1 MLWYERVPLPSIS
14 TNATHGTAWTNTISV
29 DDMAAVVAQFR
40 LGAEIPGFRSFFPLP
55 LCHIGCPTRLFA
67 TDMPAMPSSPR
78 SDMETDLTKLS
89 SPRIFLVRMLVF
101 LVLCALIGIV
111 LYKQIVVAFFAN
123 PGLNALIGA
132 VLLIGIILSFRQ
144 VIRLYPEVRWVNN
157 FRIADPGLA
166 VDRRPTLLAPMA
178 AILGGERSGRMSI
191 SQQTMRHLL
200 DSIATRLDE
209 ARDISRY
216 MTGLLVF
223 LGLLGTFWGLIETV
237 GSVGKVI
244 DGLKVGGD
252 AGALFDTLKE
262 GLAAPLGGMGIS
274 FSSSLFGLAGS
285 LILGFL
291 DLQSSQAQNRFYTD
305 LEDWLATTVREYSSG
320 DGGAVAVAGGS
331 GNLQHAIERLRV
343 AVEEGAGTRGTTAAM
358 ANLAEAIQGLVAHM
372 RTEQQ
377 MIREWADGQGEQ
389 NREIKRLL
397 ERLAR
402 QPEKS

>member
-1 MLWYERVPLPSIS
+1 M
-14 TNATHGTAWTNTISV
+14 
-29 DDMAAVVAQFR
+29 
-40 LGAEIPGFRSFFPLP
+40 
-55 LCHIGCPTRLFA
+55 PT
-67 TDMPAMPSSPR
+67 TR
-78 SDMETDLTKLS
+78 SDMEIELSKLS

-101 LVLCALIGIV
+101 LVLCGLVGVV
-111 LYKQIVVAFFAN
+111 LYKQIVTAFFAN

-132 VLLIGIILSFRQ
+132 VLLIGVILAFRQ
-144 VIRLYPEVRWVNN
+144 VIRLYPEVAWVNN

-166 VDRRPTLLAPMA
+166 IERRPTLLAPMA
-178 AILGGERSGRMSI
+178 AILGGERTGRMSI
-191 SQQTMRHLL
+191 TQQTMRHLL

-305 LEDWLATTVREYSSG
+305 LEDWLATTVRGISG
-320 DGGAVAVAGGS
+320 DETGASGDMQGAIDRLRTTLEEGS
-331 GNLQHAIERLRV
+331 GGGRN
-343 AVEEGAGTRGTTAAM
+343 TTAAM

>member
-1 MLWYERVPLPSIS
+1 
-14 TNATHGTAWTNTISV
+14 
-29 DDMAAVVAQFR
+29 
-40 LGAEIPGFRSFFPLP
+40 
-55 LCHIGCPTRLFA
+55 
-67 TDMPAMPSSPR
+67 
-78 SDMETDLTKLS
+78 
-89 SPRIFLVRMLVF
+89 MLVF
-101 LVLCALIGIV
+101 LVLCALVMVV
-111 LYKQIVVAFFAN
+111 LYKQLVVAFFAN

-132 VLLIGIILSFRQ
+132 VLLIGTILSFRQ
-144 VIRLYPEVRWVNN
+144 VLRLYPEVAWVNN
-157 FRIADPGLA
+157 FRISDPGLA
-166 VDRRPTLLAPMA
+166 VARHPKLLAPMA
-178 AILGGERSGRMSI
+178 AILGGERTGRMTI

-305 LEDWLATTVREYSSG
+305 LEDWLASTVREYSGES
-320 DGGAVAVAGGS
+320 AAGG
-331 GNLQHAIERLRV
+331 GELQHAIERLRSTMD
-343 AVEEGAGTRGTTAAM
+343 EGSGNRGTTAAM

-372 RTEQQ
+372 RNEQQ

-389 NREIKRLL
+389 NREIKKLL
-397 ERLAR
+397 ERIAR
-402 QPEKS
+402 QPEKN

>member
-1 MLWYERVPLPSIS
+1 MPPS
-14 TNATHGTAWTNTISV
+14 
-29 DDMAAVVAQFR
+29 
-40 LGAEIPGFRSFFPLP
+40 
-55 LCHIGCPTRLFA
+55 
-67 TDMPAMPSSPR
+67 R
-78 SDMETDLTKLS
+78 SDMEIELSKLS

-101 LVLCALIGIV
+101 LVLCALVGVV
-111 LYKQIVVAFFAN
+111 LYKQIVTAFFAN

-132 VLLIGIILSFRQ
+132 VLLIGIILAFRQ
-144 VIRLYPEVRWVNN
+144 VIRLYPEVAWVNN

-166 VDRRPTLLAPMA
+166 IERRPTLLAPMA
-178 AILGGERSGRMSI
+178 AILGGERTGRMSI

-244 DGLKVGGD
+244 DGLKAGGD

-305 LEDWLATTVREYSSG
+305 LEDWLATTVRGISGEGTSSG
-320 DGGAVAVAGGS
+320 EAD
-331 GNLQHAIERLRV
+331 LQGAIERLR
-343 AVEEGAGTRGTTAAM
+343 ATVEEGNAGGGARNTTAAM

>member
-1 MLWYERVPLPSIS
+1 M
-14 TNATHGTAWTNTISV
+14 
-29 DDMAAVVAQFR
+29 
-40 LGAEIPGFRSFFPLP
+40 EIELS
-55 LCHIGCPTRLFA
+55 
-67 TDMPAMPSSPR
+67 
-78 SDMETDLTKLS
+78 KLS

-101 LVLCALIGIV
+101 LVLCALITVV
-111 LYKQIVVAFFAN
+111 LYKQIMVAFFAN
-123 PGLNALIGA
+123 PGLNALIGL
-132 VLLIGIILSFRQ
+132 VLLVGTILSFRQ
-144 VIRLYPEVRWVNN
+144 VIRLYPEVAWVNN

-166 VDRRPTLLAPMA
+166 VARHPTLLAPMA
-178 AILGGERSGRMSI
+178 AILGGERSGRMTI

-209 ARDISRY
+209 ARDITRY

-252 AGALFDTLKE
+252 ASALFDTLKE

-305 LEDWLATTVREYSSG
+305 LEDWLASTVREYATEGPGGLTG
-320 DGGAVAVAGGS
+320 D
-331 GNLQHAIERLRV
+331 LQHAMDRLRAV
-343 AVEEGAGTRGTTAAM
+343 VEEGGAHRNTTTAM

-389 NREIKRLL
+389 NTEIKRLL

>member
-1 MLWYERVPLPSIS
+1 
-14 TNATHGTAWTNTISV
+14 
-29 DDMAAVVAQFR
+29 
-40 LGAEIPGFRSFFPLP
+40 
-55 LCHIGCPTRLFA
+55 
-67 TDMPAMPSSPR
+67 
-78 SDMETDLTKLS
+78 
-89 SPRIFLVRMLVF
+89 
-101 LVLCALIGIV
+101 
-111 LYKQIVVAFFAN
+111 
-123 PGLNALIGA
+123 
-132 VLLIGIILSFRQ
+132 
-144 VIRLYPEVRWVNN
+144 
-157 FRIADPGLA
+157 
-166 VDRRPTLLAPMA
+166 MA
-178 AILGGERSGRMSI
+178 AILGGERTGRMSI

-305 LEDWLATTVREYSSG
+305 LEDWLASTVREYSGETVPPQLQRRNSG
-320 DGGAVAVAGGS
+320 RDRAVAARIGG
-331 GNLQHAIERLRV
+331 RR
-343 AVEEGAGTRGTTAAM
+343 
-358 ANLAEAIQGLVAHM
+358 
-372 RTEQQ
+372 
-377 MIREWADGQGEQ
+377 
-389 NREIKRLL
+389 
-397 ERLAR
+397 R
-402 QPEKS
+402 QPRHHARRWPISPKPFRAWSRICGPSSR

>member
-1 MLWYERVPLPSIS
+1 M
-14 TNATHGTAWTNTISV
+14 
-29 DDMAAVVAQFR
+29 
-40 LGAEIPGFRSFFPLP
+40 EIELN
-55 LCHIGCPTRLFA
+55 
-67 TDMPAMPSSPR
+67 
-78 SDMETDLTKLS
+78 KLS

-101 LVLCALIGIV
+101 LVACGLVAVV
-111 LYKQIVVAFFAN
+111 LYKQIVLAFFAN
-123 PGLNALIGA
+123 PGLNALIGV
-132 VLLIGIILSFRQ
+132 VLAIGIILSFRQ
-144 VIRLYPEVRWVNN
+144 VIRLYPEVSWVNN
-157 FRIADPGLA
+157 FRVADPGLA
-166 VDRRPTLLAPMA
+166 IDRHPTLLAPMA
-178 AILGGERSGRMSI
+178 AILGRERTGRMSI

-305 LEDWLATTVREYSSG
+305 LEDWLATTVRHYGDDGAPSG
-320 DGGAVAVAGGS
+320 DLSAA
-331 GNLQHAIERLRV
+331 LDKLRV
-343 AVEEGAGTRGTTAAM
+343 VVEEGGGGRNTTAAM

-397 ERLAR
+397 ERLAK

>member
-1 MLWYERVPLPSIS
+1 MV
-14 TNATHGTAWTNTISV
+14 
-29 DDMAAVVAQFR
+29 
-40 LGAEIPGFRSFFPLP
+40 
-55 LCHIGCPTRLFA
+55 
-67 TDMPAMPSSPR
+67 
-78 SDMETDLTKLS
+78 
-89 SPRIFLVRMLVF
+89 
-101 LVLCALIGIV
+101 V
-111 LYKQIVVAFFAN
+111 LYKQIIQAFFAN
-123 PGLNALIGA
+123 PGLNALIGV
-132 VLLIGIILSFRQ
+132 VLLIGIVLAFRQ
-144 VIRLYPEVRWVNN
+144 VIRLYPEVAWVNN

-166 VDRRPTLLAPMA
+166 IARHPTLLAPMA
-178 AILGGERSGRMSI
+178 AILGGERTGRMSI

-252 AGALFDTLKE
+252 AGALFETLKG

-305 LEDWLATTVREYSSG
+305 LEDWLATTVREYGSEHAGRRHAGRDRSSARFGGGRRQQPQHHGG
-320 DGGAVAVAGGS
+320 DGQS
-331 GNLQHAIERLRV
+331 GRSDP
-343 AVEEGAGTRGTTAAM
+343 GTGRAYAHRAADDPGM
-358 ANLAEAIQGLVAHM
+358 GRRPG
-372 RTEQQ
+372 RTEPRDQETAGAP
-377 MIREWADGQGEQ
+377 RAPAGEKLTAEVAPVF
-389 NREIKRLL
+389 R
-397 ERLAR
+397 
-402 QPEKS
+402 

>member
-1 MLWYERVPLPSIS
+1 
-14 TNATHGTAWTNTISV
+14 
-29 DDMAAVVAQFR
+29 
-40 LGAEIPGFRSFFPLP
+40 
-55 LCHIGCPTRLFA
+55 
-67 TDMPAMPSSPR
+67 MPSGPPSR
-78 SDMETDLTKLS
+78 SAMEIELNKLS

-101 LVLCALIGIV
+101 LVLCALVMVV
-111 LYKQIVVAFFAN
+111 LYKQIVLAFFAN
-123 PGLNALIGA
+123 PGLNALIGL
-132 VLLIGIILSFRQ
+132 VLLVGTILSFRQ
-144 VIRLYPEVRWVNN
+144 VIRLYPEVAWVNN

-166 VDRRPTLLAPMA
+166 VERHPTLLAPMA
-178 AILGGERSGRMSI
+178 AILGGERTGRMTI

-305 LEDWLATTVREYSSG
+305 LEDWLASTVRGYSA
-320 DGGAVAVAGGS
+320 DAAGGD
-331 GNLQHAIERLRV
+331 LQTAIERLR
-343 AVEEGAGTRGTTAAM
+343 ATMEEGGGRGTTAAM

-389 NREIKRLL
+389 NREIKKLL
-397 ERLAR
+397 ERIAR
-402 QPEKS
+402 QPENN

>member
-1 MLWYERVPLPSIS
+1 
-14 TNATHGTAWTNTISV
+14 
-29 DDMAAVVAQFR
+29 MAQGSASR
-40 LGAEIPGFRSFFPLP
+40 SSLEI
-55 LCHIGCPTRLFA
+55 
-67 TDMPAMPSSPR
+67 
-78 SDMETDLTKLS
+78 ELTKLS

-101 LVLCALIGIV
+101 LVLCALVLVV
-111 LYKQIVVAFFAN
+111 LYKQILVAFMAN

-132 VLLIGIILSFRQ
+132 VLAIGIILSFRQ
-144 VIRLYPEVRWVNN
+144 VVRLYPEVAWVNN

-166 VDRRPTLLAPMA
+166 MDRRPKLLAPMA
-178 AILGGERSGRMSI
+178 AILGRERTGRMSI

-237 GSVGKVI
+237 GSVGHII

-252 AGALFDTLKE
+252 SGSLFDSLKE
-262 GLAAPLGGMGIS
+262 GLAAPLAGMGIS

-305 LEDWLATTVREYSSG
+305 LEDWLASTVREYTGGETGTTGAPSG
-320 DGGAVAVAGGS
+320 ETQA
-331 GNLQHAIERLRV
+331 AIDRLRTT
-343 AVEEGAGTRGTTAAM
+343 VEEMGSSRATTTAM
-358 ANLAEAIQGLVAHM
+358 ANLADAIQGLVQHM
-372 RTEQQ
+372 RSEQQ

-389 NREIKRLL
+389 SREIRKLL
-397 ERLAR
+397 ERIAR
-402 QPEKS
+402 QPERHLSGDM

>member
-1 MLWYERVPLPSIS
+1 MI
-14 TNATHGTAWTNTISV
+14 
-29 DDMAAVVAQFR
+29 
-40 LGAEIPGFRSFFPLP
+40 
-55 LCHIGCPTRLFA
+55 
-67 TDMPAMPSSPR
+67 PAMPPGPSPR
-78 SDMETDLTKLS
+78 SAIEIELSKLS

-101 LVLCALIGIV
+101 LVLCTLVAVV
-111 LYKQIVVAFFAN
+111 LYKQIIVAFFAN
-123 PGLNALIGA
+123 PGLNALIGG
-132 VLLIGIILSFRQ
+132 VLLVGIILSFRQ
-144 VIRLYPEVRWVNN
+144 VIRLYPEVSWVNN

-166 VDRRPTLLAPMA
+166 VERHPKLLAPMA
-178 AILGGERSGRMSI
+178 AILGGERTGRMRI
-191 SQQTMRHLL
+191 TQQTMRHLL

-305 LEDWLATTVREYSSG
+305 LEDWLATTVREYAS
-320 DGGAVAVAGGS
+320 DGGGGGDLQGAV
-331 GNLQHAIERLRV
+331 ERLRV
-343 AVEEGAGTRGTTAAM
+343 VLEEGQASRGTTAAM
-358 ANLAEAIQGLVAHM
+358 ANLAEAIQGLVTHM

-389 NREIKRLL
+389 NREIRRLL

>member
-1 MLWYERVPLPSIS
+1 
-14 TNATHGTAWTNTISV
+14 
-29 DDMAAVVAQFR
+29 
-40 LGAEIPGFRSFFPLP
+40 
-55 LCHIGCPTRLFA
+55 
-67 TDMPAMPSSPR
+67 
-78 SDMETDLTKLS
+78 MELEFTKLAY
-89 SPRIFLVRMLVF
+89 PRIFLIRMLVF
-101 LVLCALIGIV
+101 LVLCALVAIV
-111 LYKQIVVAFFAN
+111 LYRQIITAFFAN

-132 VLLIGIILSFRQ
+132 VLLIGIILAFRQ
-144 VIRLYPEVRWVNN
+144 VVRLYPEVAWVNN

-166 VDRRPTLLAPMA
+166 VERHPTLLAPMA
-178 AILGGERSGRMSI
+178 AILGGERSGRMTI

-237 GSVGKVI
+237 GSVSKVI

-252 AGALFDTLKE
+252 AGTLFDTLKE

-305 LEDWLATTVREYSSG
+305 LEDWLATTVRGYAGEVGPSG
-320 DGGAVAVAGGS
+320 DLQVAVD
-331 GNLQHAIERLRV
+331 RLRV
-343 AVEEGAGTRGTTAAM
+343 ALEEGGTNRTATTAM
-358 ANLAEAIQGLVAHM
+358 ANLAEAIQGLVTHM

-397 ERLAR
+397 EHLAR

>member
-1 MLWYERVPLPSIS
+1 
-14 TNATHGTAWTNTISV
+14 
-29 DDMAAVVAQFR
+29 
-40 LGAEIPGFRSFFPLP
+40 
-55 LCHIGCPTRLFA
+55 
-67 TDMPAMPSSPR
+67 
-78 SDMETDLTKLS
+78 
-89 SPRIFLVRMLVF
+89 
-101 LVLCALIGIV
+101 
-111 LYKQIVVAFFAN
+111 
-123 PGLNALIGA
+123 
-132 VLLIGIILSFRQ
+132 
-144 VIRLYPEVRWVNN
+144 
-157 FRIADPGLA
+157 
-166 VDRRPTLLAPMA
+166 MA
-178 AILGGERSGRMSI
+178 AILGGERSGRMTI

-244 DGLKVGGD
+244 DSLKVGGD

-305 LEDWLATTVREYSSG
+305 LEDWLASTVREYSA
-320 DGGAVAVAGGS
+320 DGVAGPS
-331 GNLQHAIERLRV
+331 GELQAAVERLRLTL
-343 AVEEGAGTRGTTAAM
+343 EEGGAGRGTTAAM

-389 NREIKRLL
+389 NREIKKLL

>member
-1 MLWYERVPLPSIS
+1 
-14 TNATHGTAWTNTISV
+14 
-29 DDMAAVVAQFR
+29 MAS
-40 LGAEIPGFRSFFPLP
+40 GP
-55 LCHIGCPTRLFA
+55 
-67 TDMPAMPSSPR
+67 SPR
-78 SDMETDLTKLS
+78 SAMEIELTKLS
-89 SPRIFLVRMLVF
+89 SPRIFLVRMVVF
-101 LVLCALIGIV
+101 LMLCALVAVV
-111 LYKQIVVAFFAN
+111 LYKQIVLAFFAN
-123 PGLNALIGA
+123 PGLNALIGL
-132 VLLIGIILSFRQ
+132 VLLIGTILAFRQ
-144 VIRLYPEVRWVNN
+144 VIRLYPEVSWVNN

-166 VDRRPTLLAPMA
+166 IERRPTLLAPMA
-178 AILGGERSGRMSI
+178 AILGGERTGRMTI

-285 LILGFL
+285 LVLGFL

-305 LEDWLATTVREYSSG
+305 LEDWLASTVSEYSGETAGAGG
-320 DGGAVAVAGGS
+320 DLQGAV
-331 GNLQHAIERLRV
+331 ERLRS
-343 AVEEGAGTRGTTAAM
+343 AMEEGGTSRGTTAAM

-389 NREIKRLL
+389 NREIKKLL
-397 ERLAR
+397 ERIAR
-402 QPEKS
+402 QPEKN

>member
-1 MLWYERVPLPSIS
+1 MNS
-14 TNATHGTAWTNTISV
+14 G
-29 DDMAAVVAQFR
+29 
-40 LGAEIPGFRSFFPLP
+40 
-55 LCHIGCPTRLFA
+55 
-67 TDMPAMPSSPR
+67 PSSR
-78 SDMETDLTKLS
+78 SAMEIELTKLS

-101 LVLCALIGIV
+101 LVLCSLITIV

-123 PGLNALIGA
+123 PGLAIE
-132 VLLIGIILSFRQ
+132 RH
-144 VIRLYPEVRWVNN
+144 
-157 FRIADPGLA
+157 
-166 VDRRPTLLAPMA
+166 PTLLAPMA
-178 AILGGERSGRMSI
+178 AILGGERTGRMSI

-244 DGLKVGGD
+244 EGLKVGGD

-305 LEDWLATTVREYSSG
+305 LEDWLASTVREYSG
-320 DGGAVAVAGGS
+320 ETTVGS
-331 GNLQHAIERLRV
+331 GGELHGALERLRLTL
-343 AVEEGAGTRGTTAAM
+343 EEGGGSRGTTAAM
-358 ANLAEAIQGLVAHM
+358 ASLAEAIQGLVAHM

-389 NREIKRLL
+389 NRENKKLL
-397 ERLAR
+397 ERHER

>member
-1 MLWYERVPLPSIS
+1 
-14 TNATHGTAWTNTISV
+14 
-29 DDMAAVVAQFR
+29 
-40 LGAEIPGFRSFFPLP
+40 
-55 LCHIGCPTRLFA
+55 
-67 TDMPAMPSSPR
+67 MPSGPSSR
-78 SDMETDLTKLS
+78 SAMEIELAKLS
-89 SPRIFLVRMLVF
+89 SPRIFVVRMLVF
-101 LVLCALIGIV
+101 LVLCALVMVV
-111 LYKQIVVAFFAN
+111 LYKQIVTAFFAN

-132 VLLIGIILSFRQ
+132 VLAIGIILSFRQ
-144 VIRLYPEVRWVNN
+144 VIRLYPEVAWVNN

-166 VDRRPTLLAPMA
+166 VERQRPTLLAPMA
-178 AILGGERSGRMSI
+178 AILGGERTGRMTI

-305 LEDWLATTVREYSSG
+305 LEDWLASTVRGYSSESG
-320 DGGAVAVAGGS
+320 STSGGELQAAVTQLRATLDEGG
-331 GNLQHAIERLRV
+331 GN
-343 AVEEGAGTRGTTAAM
+343 RGTTAAM

-372 RTEQQ
+372 RNEQQ

-389 NREIKRLL
+389 NREIKKLL
-397 ERLAR
+397 ERIAR
-402 QPEKS
+402 QPEKN